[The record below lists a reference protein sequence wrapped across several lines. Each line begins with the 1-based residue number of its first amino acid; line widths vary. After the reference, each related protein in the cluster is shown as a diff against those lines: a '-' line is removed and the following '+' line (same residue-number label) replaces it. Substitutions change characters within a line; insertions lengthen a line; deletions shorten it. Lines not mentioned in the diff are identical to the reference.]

1 MNIKLSDIVWLI
13 FLKKWKCC
21 PDLLLLKFFFIFGS
35 IVFYGAVAQLG
46 ERLHGMQEVDG
57 SIPFS
62 STIPELLPPNC
73 PKSVMGRVVWA
84 VRMYLKVAMKKLCG
98 CADP

>member
-1 MNIKLSDIVWLI
+1 MLS
-13 FLKKWKCC
+13 
-21 PDLLLLKFFFIFGS
+21 LKFFFIFGS
-35 IVFYGAVAQLG
+35 TVFYGAVAQLG

-62 STIPELLPPNC
+62 STIPELSPPNC

-84 VRMYLKVAMKKLCG
+84 VRKPSFLQYGSLSAKTSLIPISIHRMSISTVML
-98 CADP
+98 